1 MRPRL
6 LKRSRRRLWG
16 GVVDIRVLQGDGGLI
31 VRVRSDHPSNDPEV
45 EMAMAGRV
53 VSRFR
58 SVFKDAGLEVVIG
71 PMQWRDDP
79 PKGQS

>member
-6 LKRSRRRLWG
+6 LKRTRRRLMG
-16 GVVDIRVLQGDGGLI
+16 GVADIRVLQEPNGFI
-31 VRVRSDHPSNDPEV
+31 VRARCDHPSNDPEI

-58 SVFKDAGLEVVIG
+58 SVFKDAGLEVIIG
-71 PMQWRDDP
+71 PTSWRDDP
-79 PKGQS
+79 PKETT